1 MKKRA
6 LVSVYKKDGILELCK
21 YLEGAGYEL
30 VSTGGTAKYLS
41 DNGLNVRKVEEVTG
55 FPEVLGG
62 RVKTLHPR
70 VFSGILADKRNE
82 EHVEQMKNVG
92 LEFFDVVVVN
102 LYPFEETI
110 SREGV
115 TEQEAIEQIDIG
127 GVSLIRAAAKNF
139 NSVNVLT
146 EVGQYEEYI
155 EMHKKTGGKIP
166 EEYSKRL
173 AFEAFRNITG
183 YDYAIEE
190 YFGKSIGV
198 PVFPGLKEIYPLR
211 YGENPHQTAVL
222 FKENFDNIF
231 EVLHGKELSY
241 NNLLD
246 VDAAM
251 SIIGEFEKSSP
262 SCVIIK
268 HGNPCGAAEGSSLK
282 EAYIKAFQTDTV
294 SPFGGIIIFNKRLDM
309 EAAEEVDKIFS
320 EIILAPDYDDDVLE
334 LLKKKKNRRII
345 KFSFGHLNYEFR
357 RITGGVLM
365 QERDMKVYDKEKLRI
380 VTDAKP
386 SERELQDCEFA
397 YKIVKH
403 TKSNAVIF
411 VRNLQTLAIGGGQP
425 SRVDSTK
432 IAVSKAKQFGIEL
445 EGSVAASDAFFP
457 FADGMIE
464 VAKAGGKC
472 IVQPGGSVRD
482 EEVIKAANEL
492 GVAMLFT
499 GYRHFRH

>member
-6 LVSVYKKDGILELCK
+6 LVSVYKKEGILDLCR
-21 YLEGAGYEL
+21 YLESRGYEL
-30 VSTGGTAKYLS
+30 VSTGGTAKFIEKS
-41 DNGLNVRKVEEVTG
+41 GIKVTKVEEVTG
-55 FPEVLGG
+55 FPEVLSG
-62 RVKTLHPR
+62 RVKTLHPV
-70 VFSGILADKRNE
+70 VFSGILADKRNK
-82 EHVEQMKNVG
+82 EHVEQMDKEG
-92 LEFFDVVVVN
+92 LEFFDVVIVN
-102 LYPFEETI
+102 LYPFEETVA
-110 SREGV
+110 RDGV
-115 TEQEAIEQIDIG
+115 TEEEAIEQIDIG

-146 EVGQYEEYI
+146 DVGQYEEYI
-155 EMHKKTGGKIP
+155 EIHKQTNGEIP
-166 EEYSKRL
+166 IEYSRKL

-183 YDYAIEE
+183 YDFAIEE
-190 YFGKSIGV
+190 YFGKNTGV

-222 FKENFDNIF
+222 FKDNFDDIF
-231 EVLHGKELSY
+231 KVLHGKELSY

-246 VDAAM
+246 VDAAV
-251 SIIGEFEKSSP
+251 SIIGEFENSAP

-294 SPFGGIIIFNKRLDM
+294 SPFGGIIIFNNRLDI

-320 EIILAPDYDDDVLE
+320 EIILAPDYDTEVIE

-345 KFSFGHLNYEFR
+345 KFSYEKLNYEFR

-365 QERDMKVYDKEKLRI
+365 QERDLKLYDKETLKV
-380 VTDAKP
+380 VTEAKP
-386 SERELQDCEFA
+386 NDRELQDCEFA

-411 VRNLQTLAIGGGQP
+411 VKNLQTLAIGGGQP
-425 SRVDSTK
+425 SRIDSTK
-432 IAVSKAKQFGIEL
+432 TAVSKAKQFGIEL

-492 GVAMLFT
+492 GVAMIFT